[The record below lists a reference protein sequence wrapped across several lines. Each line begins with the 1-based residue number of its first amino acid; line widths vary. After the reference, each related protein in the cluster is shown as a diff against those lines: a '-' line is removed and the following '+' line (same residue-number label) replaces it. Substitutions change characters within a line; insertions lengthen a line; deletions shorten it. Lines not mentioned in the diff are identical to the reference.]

1 MNKNT
6 VLQIVSAVF
15 VILFLILAANP
26 FNFWMPSPV
35 IMMLVC
41 LITATYFIFAAL
53 VFLERPRDEREQ
65 LHSLISGRISFL
77 TGSAVLAIAI
87 IIKELQGQPDPWL
100 IGALGT
106 MILTKIVVRIVVEA
120 TH

>member
-1 MNKNT
+1 MNINT
-6 VLQIVSAVF
+6 VLQIISAVF
-15 VILFLILAANP
+15 VIIFLILAANP
-26 FNFWMPSPV
+26 FNFWMPSPI

-41 LITATYFIFAAL
+41 LITATYFVFAAL

-77 TGSAVLAIAI
+77 TGSTILAIGI
-87 IIKELQGQPDPWL
+87 IIKEVQGQPDPWL

-106 MILTKIVVRIVVEA
+106 MILTKIIVRIVLN
-120 TH
+120 TK